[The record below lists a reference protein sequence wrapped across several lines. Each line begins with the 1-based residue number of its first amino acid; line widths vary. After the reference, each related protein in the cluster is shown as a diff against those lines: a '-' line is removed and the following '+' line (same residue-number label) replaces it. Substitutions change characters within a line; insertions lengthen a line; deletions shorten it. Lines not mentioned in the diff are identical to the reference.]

1 MRQLLSILLV
11 VILCGTSTYGAK
23 LSASIPAQVA
33 QKPTLQEKVLDIPP
47 GSRLQVR
54 LKNNEKLRGWLGE
67 VSNEGFVLQYARGN
81 QIEKRI
87 IGFDEVKS
95 IKVKSIK
102 VKAGG
107 RAWRVGKWIL
117 MAGGIYLVVLLISC
131 RAGKCL

>member
-11 VILCGTSTYGAK
+11 VILCATSTYAAK

-33 QKPTLQEKVLDIPP
+33 QKPTLQEKVLEIPP
-47 GSRLQVR
+47 GSRVQVR
-54 LKNNEKLRGWLGE
+54 LKNKEKLRGRLGE

-81 QIEKRI
+81 QIEERI

-95 IKVKSIK
+95 IKVKE
-102 VKAGG
+102 GG
-107 RAWRVGKWIL
+107 RAWTVAKWIL
-117 MAGGIYLVVLLISC
+117 MAGGIYIVVLIISC

>member
-11 VILCGTSTYGAK
+11 VILCATSTYAANPPGS
-23 LSASIPAQVA
+23 SASIPAQVA

-81 QIEKRI
+81 QIEERI

-95 IKVKSIK
+95 IKVK
-102 VKAGG
+102 AGG
-107 RAWRVGKWIL
+107 RAWTVAKWVL
-117 MAGGIYLVVLLISC
+117 AVGGIYIVALIISC
-131 RAGKCL
+131 RAGRCL